1 MLHCGA
7 AIRTRIPKCGD
18 PELIHLSEMIL
29 IGHVP
34 LAAVYACELVMQG
47 KAGRRRWWSLF
58 AIDKVERLH
67 LSSKVVRGSPT
78 SAQIRSP
85 LFVGRCG

>member
-1 MLHCGA
+1 
-7 AIRTRIPKCGD
+7 
-18 PELIHLSEMIL
+18 MIL
-29 IGHVP
+29 IAHVP

-67 LSSKVVRGSPT
+67 LSLAAFNG
-78 SAQIRSP
+78 
-85 LFVGRCG
+85 